1 MKIYYKI
8 HRIELLPGT
17 FHMIDVVIVPDNPLI
32 KSKKYFPATYQSKSN
47 SPIIL
52 LLKVNYR
59 YRGWK
64 RLSKKSL
71 EKVFS
76 YIRTPTSVRFL
87 EDSHFYEDWNKIE
100 QPKDAKIYWD
110 ILKRHSLGRKL
121 NIVHWF
127 FKEGEGLE

>member
-32 KSKKYFPATYQSKSN
+32 KPKKHFPATYQQN
-47 SPIIL
+47 HPIVL
-52 LLKVNYR
+52 LVRVEYR

-76 YIRTPTSVRFL
+76 YIKTPTSIRFL
-87 EDSHFYEDWNKIE
+87 EDNQFYENWDKIDH
-100 QPKDAKIYWD
+100 PKDAKIYWD
-110 ILKRHSLGRKL
+110 ILKQRSLGRKL

-127 FKEGEGLE
+127 FKESEGLE